1 MKLNKIIIAG
11 GGTGGHIF
19 PAIAVANAL
28 RMIVP
33 TIEILFVGAQ
43 GKMEME
49 KVPQAG
55 YPIEGLN
62 IAGFNRSSL
71 LKNWNLPFKLIKSY
85 LQVKKIFKSFQP
97 DAAFGVGGYSTF
109 PVLKYAQRNG
119 IPTFLHEA
127 NSFAGRSNLM
137 LAKRADLI
145 MVASANMERFF
156 PAEKLC
162 ITGNPVRS
170 EITYST
176 VLRPEAFEF
185 FRLKEGKPTLLVIGG
200 SQGSR
205 SINNAILGGIGK
217 MLQAGIQV
225 IWQTGKGNLELIPDP
240 VRSQREVCATE
251 FISKMNYAYTAADL
265 VVSRSGAIALAEICA
280 FKKPSILVPLPHA
293 AEDHQTVNASVLVNN
308 GAALMVKDS
317 DADVQLVDQV
327 MALIKDT
334 EKCKAFGA
342 AAGEL
347 YVPDADMLI
356 ANKIIETLEKKNG

>member
-1 MKLNKIIIAG
+1 MKLKKIIIAG

-28 RMIVP
+28 RKIDSY
-33 TIEILFVGAQ
+33 IDILFVGAQ

-55 YPIEGLN
+55 YQIRGLD

-97 DAAFGVGGYSTF
+97 DAVFGVGGYSTF
-109 PVLKYAQRNG
+109 PVLKYAQRSG

-127 NSFAGRSNLM
+127 NSFAGRSNMM
-137 LAKRADLI
+137 LAKNADLI
-145 MVASANMERFF
+145 MVASANMDRFF
-156 PAEKLC
+156 PTEKLF

-170 EITYST
+170 EIAYST
-176 VLRPEAFEF
+176 VLRSEAFDF
-185 FRLKEGKPTLLVIGG
+185 FRLREDKPTLLVIGG

-205 SINNAILGGIGK
+205 SINKAILGGIDK
-217 MLQAGIQV
+217 LLQAGIQV
-225 IWQTGKGNLELIPDP
+225 IWQSGKGNLDVIPEP
-240 VRSQREVCATE
+240 VKMSKQVCAVE

-280 FKKPSILVPLPHA
+280 FKKPSILIPLPHA
-293 AEDHQTVNASVLVNN
+293 AEDHQTVNASVLVSN
-308 GAALMVKDS
+308 GAALMVKDT
-317 DADVQLVDQV
+317 DANNQLVEQV
-327 MALIKDT
+327 ISLIKDV
-334 EKCKAFGA
+334 EKCKAFGE
-342 AAGEL
+342 AAGKL
-347 YVPDADMLI
+347 FVPDADVLI
-356 ANKIIETLEKKNG
+356 ANKIIETLEKK